1 MPDFHSDSRDPRS
14 QFDPLDAEA
23 GGAQG
28 NRPASGARQ
37 ASPGQVL
44 GGAFHGSAN
53 AGDFLGLDLEVGE
66 PSAAP
71 SGVGGGLEL
80 ASVEPYAA
88 PETEPSETEAMPAP
102 APIRAVPA
110 PVPDALD
117 DELFEKPRRRFP
129 MVQVGFAFALGL
141 LIVAGVVLGPRFLG
155 KKGDAAPAPAAG
167 GKDRTARAQPGAT
180 GTSGTTSVDDDAPAA
195 LAANDDA
202 ADLVESDETD
212 VGTEILLAAPD
223 GSTPDAAATTAATT
237 GATTAATGGQN
248 GGSPSFGDL
257 LRSLAAQEPRSP
269 DATVVSALPQASQP
283 IEGGRATFDAALFA
297 PEAWLTG
304 EAVDM
309 VWRED
314 VVPLEAIAHPARIMT
329 PRVGPVRVHMD
340 GGEVFEGRLY
350 AVGQKRV
357 WLDADMGRLG
367 LDGDHVTRF
376 ERMHLEQAR
385 SASFDSTSVGTGKRV
400 RVLVPGG
407 VLYGRVLSVDD
418 TRVTLITDA
427 GARVTLDSPEIEP
440 LGPSRAILVQR

>member
-14 QFDPLDAEA
+14 QFDPLDTEGA
-23 GGAQG
+23 GAQG

-66 PSAAP
+66 PTAATT
-71 SGVGGGLEL
+71 GAGGGLEL
-80 ASVEPYAA
+80 ASVEPFAA
-88 PETEPSETEAMPAP
+88 PETETSETEAMPAP
-102 APIRAVPA
+102 APIRAVAAPA
-110 PVPDALD
+110 PDALD
-117 DELFEKPRRRFP
+117 EEFFEKPQRRFP

-141 LIVAGVVLGPRFLG
+141 LIVAGVVLGPRFLE
-155 KKGDAAPAPAAG
+155 KKGDAAPAPSAG
-167 GKDRTARAQPGAT
+167 GNERTARAQPAAT
-180 GTSGTTSVDDDAPAA
+180 GTSGTTSVDDDAPASA
-195 LAANDDA
+195 VANDDGV
-202 ADLVESDETD
+202 DLVEGDETEG
-212 VGTEILLAAPD
+212 GTEILLAAPD
-223 GSTPDAAATTAATT
+223 ESTPDEATT
-237 GATTAATGGQN
+237 TTATDGQD
-248 GGSPSFGDL
+248 GRSPSFGDL
-257 LRSLAAQEPRSP
+257 LRSFAAQEPRGP

-283 IEGGRATFDAALFA
+283 IGGGRTTFDASLFA

-376 ERMHLEQAR
+376 ERLHVEQAR

-418 TRVTLITDA
+418 TRITLITDE